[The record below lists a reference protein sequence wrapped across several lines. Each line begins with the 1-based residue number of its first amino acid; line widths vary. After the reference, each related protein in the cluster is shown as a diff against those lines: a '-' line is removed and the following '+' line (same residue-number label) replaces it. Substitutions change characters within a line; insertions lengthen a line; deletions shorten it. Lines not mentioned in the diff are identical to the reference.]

1 MQKMAD
7 RELQE
12 KISNIFKVPV
22 VPGVWANSPMN
33 KALLCAS
40 NIIQNNPIKTR
51 ADLLKILN
59 FFCPY
64 CKPCIWG
71 AFFSE

>member
-1 MQKMAD
+1 MAD

-12 KISNIFKVPV
+12 KLSSLFKVPAAV
-22 VPGVWANSPMN
+22 TTNAHTQIN

-64 CKPCIWG
+64 CKICIWG
-71 AFFSE
+71 T